1 MTKRVRVLISTSSDP
16 YENLAIEDHIFRTL
30 PADGHALMIWQ
41 NRPVVVIGRYQNP
54 WLECNIPLMKAHRV
68 ALARRQS
75 GGGTVYH
82 DPGNLNFTWFSPAD
96 DYQRER
102 NIEVVIAALGRLG
115 FPVEMN
121 ARKDLTLGGKKIS
134 GSAYKQ
140 TRERCFHHATLLV
153 TADLDKLQK
162 YLRSPV
168 TAVHARGTQSVRSR
182 VTRLIDHQEV
192 TIPAVIQAVGE
203 EFFRLWGVSGTV
215 EEVGWAN
222 VSRAELDAEARTE
235 ADARASAGG
244 AQTTAQQYFE
254 KQSSWEWQYGAT
266 PSFTLAYDSA
276 HITIDAGCI
285 SAVVPTGGWADR
297 DYHGLLHTPWG
308 DVGPEHAISRL
319 SPGDPLRIEFEQH
332 ITKELLE
339 V

>member
-54 WLECNIPLMKAHRV
+54 WLECNIPLMKGHRV

-102 NIEVVIAALGRLG
+102 NAGVVIAALGRLG

-121 ARKDLTLGGKKIS
+121 ERKDLTLGGKKIS

-153 TADLDKLQK
+153 TADVDKLQL

-192 TIPAVIQAVGE
+192 TIPTVIQAVGE
-203 EFFRLWGVSGTV
+203 EFFRLWGVSGNV
-215 EEVGWAN
+215 EEVGWAD
-222 VSRAELDAEARTE
+222 VSR
-235 ADARASAGG
+235 ADARASADA
-244 AQTTAQQYFE
+244 AQTTTQQYYE

-276 HITIDAGCI
+276 HITIDAGRI
-285 SAVVPTGGWADR
+285 SAVVPTGGAADR

>member
-102 NIEVVIAALGRLG
+102 NVGVVIAALGRLG

-121 ARKDLTLGGKKIS
+121 ERKDLTLGGKKIS

-153 TADLDKLQK
+153 TADVDKLQL

-192 TIPAVIQAVGE
+192 TTPAVIQAVGE
-203 EFFRLWGVSGTV
+203 EFFHLWGVSGNV
-215 EEVGWAN
+215 EKVGWAD
-222 VSRAELDAEARTE
+222 VSRAEAAH
-235 ADARASAGG
+235 
-244 AQTTAQQYFE
+244 TTTQQYYE

-276 HITIDAGCI
+276 HITIDAGRI
-285 SAVVPTGGWADR
+285 SAVVPTGGAADR

-319 SPGDPLRIEFEQH
+319 SPEDPLRIEFEQH

>member
-30 PADGHALMIWQ
+30 PADGHTLMIWQ

-82 DPGNLNFTWFSPAD
+82 DSGNLNFTWFSPAD

-102 NIEVVIAALGRLG
+102 NVGVVIVALGRLG

-121 ARKDLTLGGKKIS
+121 ERKDLTLGGKKIS

-153 TADLDKLQK
+153 TADVDKLQH

-215 EEVGWAN
+215 EEVGWAD
-222 VSRAELDAEARTE
+222 VSRAELDGEARAD
-235 ADARASAGG
+235 ADARASAD
-244 AQTTAQQYFE
+244 AAHTTTQQYYE

-276 HITIDAGCI
+276 HITIDAGRI
-285 SAVVPTGGWADR
+285 SAVVPTGGAADR

-319 SPGDPLRIEFEQH
+319 SSGDPLRIEFEQH